1 MSASTLSHDQVAAP
15 ARARFPV
22 VLLRRAVAI
31 CAPNGVHV
39 AVATFLSL
47 VAAALG
53 VGEPL
58 LLMRVIDS
66 LSAHGAGRVFVIAL
80 LWLVALECARALL
93 NLLVSWRTW
102 EIRLELEQRLRAAM
116 ADRLK
121 KLALPVYMQEGV
133 GGLLNKFNTAAT
145 GVVSVFTDFAFTF
158 PSTVLYLVLA
168 IWAMARMNLVLSLV
182 VLAFAPVP
190 ALVGMLAAPE
200 QTRRQHA
207 LLDAWTSLYARLY
220 EVLAGIGTVRSF
232 AMETREYESFV
243 AAQDENYRIVKRGAV
258 RDGLTAALAAAPE
271 MLARLAVLAAGG
283 ILVVRGLVTIGS
295 LVAFLGFIGGLFQP
309 VQTLTK
315 FYQTAHQASA
325 ALSAM
330 FEIMDGRTDIADRPD
345 ATELPPLQ
353 GHVTFDHVSFG
364 YATQSPV
371 LHDISLD
378 IAPGETVAI
387 VGPSGAG
394 KSTVISLL
402 QRFIAPDAGHVRVD
416 GIDIADAS
424 VRSLR
429 RQLVVVEQHVH
440 IFNETVRANIAYGKP
455 DATEGEI
462 EVAARAAH
470 AHEFIAKLPRGYDT
484 VLGEGGKSLSGGQRQ
499 RLALA
504 RALVRRAPI
513 LVLDEAT
520 SALDSESEAMVQHAI
535 SAGAGTRTTIIVAHR
550 LATVIAADRIVV
562 LRDGRIEAIGSHRE
576 LLMSSPCY
584 ANLVTH
590 QMKGLLAA

>member
-1 MSASTLSHDQVAAP
+1 MSAVSLSHDQVDAP
-15 ARARFPV
+15 SRVRFPV
-22 VLLRRAVAI
+22 ALLRRALVI
-31 CAPNGVHV
+31 CAPNGLQV
-39 AVATFLSL
+39 ALATLLSL
-47 VAAALG
+47 AAAALG

-66 LSAHGAGRVFVIAL
+66 LSAHGAGRAFVVAL

-93 NLLVSWRTW
+93 NLVVSWRTW
-102 EIRLELEQRLRAAM
+102 DIRLDLEQRLRAAM

-133 GGLLNKFNTAAT
+133 GGLLNKFNTAAN
-145 GVVSVFTDFAFTF
+145 GVVSVFADFAFTF

-168 IWAMARMNLVLSLV
+168 VWAMARMNVVLSLV
-182 VLAFAPVP
+182 VLAFAPLP
-190 ALVGMLAAPE
+190 ALIGMLAAPE
-200 QTRRQHA
+200 QTRRQHT
-207 LLDAWTSLYARLY
+207 LLDAWTALYARLY

-232 AMETREYESFV
+232 AMETQEYEVFL

-258 RDGLTAALAAAPE
+258 RDALTTALGAAPE
-271 MLARLAVLAAGG
+271 MLARLAVLACGG
-283 ILVVRGLVTIGS
+283 YLVVRGHVTLGS

-325 ALSAM
+325 ALTAM
-330 FEIMDGRTDIADRPD
+330 FEIMDGRTDVPDRPD
-345 ATELPPLQ
+345 ATELPPLR
-353 GHVTFDHVSFG
+353 GHVTFDRVSFSYG
-364 YATQSPV
+364 EKSPV
-371 LHDISLD
+371 LHDVSLD

-402 QRFIAPDAGHVRVD
+402 QRFISPDAGTVRVD
-416 GIDIADAS
+416 GVDVAHAS

-429 RQLVVVEQHVH
+429 RQVIVVEQHVH
-440 IFNETVRANIAYGKP
+440 IFNDTVRANIAYGKP
-455 DATEGEI
+455 DATDADVEA
-462 EVAARAAH
+462 AARAAH
-470 AHEFIAKLPRGYDT
+470 AHEFIARLPRGYDT

-504 RALVRRAPI
+504 RALVREAPI

-520 SALDSESEAMVQHAI
+520 SALDSESEAMVQDAI
-535 SAGAGTRTTIIVAHR
+535 AAGAGKRTTIIVAHR
-550 LATVIAADRIVV
+550 LATVMSADRIVV
-562 LRDGRIEAIGSHRE
+562 LRDGRIEAIGTHRE
-576 LLMSSPCY
+576 LLRRSACY
-584 ANLVTH
+584 ANLVRH
-590 QMKGLLAA
+590 QMQGLLAA